1 MFFSTIDW
9 QSIANHITEATG
21 QPFTIKNQSSIGGG
35 CINTTYRLEGEGQ
48 LYFVKLN
55 QHSYLDMFEA
65 EAEGLQQM
73 EKSQVIQVPKTIC
86 CGSTQN
92 YAYLALE
99 FIDMG
104 GGGNLAHTQFG
115 HQLAAMHQVIQ
126 PQFGWHRDNYIGSTP
141 QINKLEND
149 WTTFWQQ
156 HRLCFQLEL
165 AGSQGHRGK
174 LQQKGEHLIADLGL
188 FFTNYHPKPS
198 LLHGDLW
205 SGNYSVSTQG
215 QPVIYDPAVY
225 FGDREAD
232 IAMTELFGGFSQNF
246 YAAYQAHMPLDV
258 GYKVRKNLYNLYHIL
273 NHLNL
278 FGSGYRNQAE
288 RMVSALLSEIR

>member
-1 MFFSTIDW
+1 MFFSTVDW

-21 QPFTIKNQSSIGGG
+21 QSFTIKNQSSIGGG
-35 CINTTYRLEGEGQ
+35 CINTTYRLEGEGR
-48 LYFVKLN
+48 LYFAKLN

-65 EAEGLQQM
+65 EAEGLQTLA
-73 EKSQVIQVPKTIC
+73 KPQVIKVPDVIC
-86 CGSTQN
+86 TGSCQN
-92 YAYLALE
+92 YSYLVLE

-104 GGGNLAHTQFG
+104 GGGNLAHTQLG
-115 HQLAAMHQVIQ
+115 HQLAALHQVTHS
-126 PQFGWHRDNYIGSTP
+126 QFGWHRDNYIGSTP
-141 QINKLEND
+141 QINKQEND
-149 WTTFWQQ
+149 WVTFWQE
-156 HRLCFQLEL
+156 HRLYFQLEL
-165 AGSQGHRGK
+165 ASNHGHHGK
-174 LQQKGEHLIADLGL
+174 LQQDGERLLADLGY
-188 FFTNYHPKPS
+188 FFTDYRPQPS

-205 SGNYSVSTQG
+205 SGNYSINIQG

-246 YAAYQAHMPLDV
+246 YAAYQDHMPLDV

-288 RMVSALLSEIR
+288 RMVSTLLSEIR